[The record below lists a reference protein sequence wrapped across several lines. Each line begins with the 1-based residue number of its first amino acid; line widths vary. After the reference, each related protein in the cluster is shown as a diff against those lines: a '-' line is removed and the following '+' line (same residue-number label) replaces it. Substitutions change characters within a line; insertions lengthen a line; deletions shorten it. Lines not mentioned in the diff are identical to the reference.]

1 MKKNMKKQFT
11 AIGMATFLAFATAMP
26 VSANELTALP
36 SSETEPSASASTEK
50 EEVVY
55 ITLNTDG
62 TLKNTY
68 VVNSF
73 AGGNVIDYG
82 DYTSV
87 KMLNVNTPIEKE
99 GDLITISSS
108 AEKVYYQGDLAD
120 AEIPWNV
127 SLRYYLDGK
136 EYAPEEIAGKSGKLK
151 IWLQITKN
159 SDCTGTFFED
169 YALQTSFSLD
179 SKLCNNID
187 APDATIASV
196 GSNKQISYTILPGK
210 GIDTS
215 ITADVKDFEMSEVA
229 INGIHLN
236 LNVEIDDAE
245 LKVKVNE
252 LMDAVEK
259 LDDGAS
265 DLYDGS
271 GELVNGSSD
280 LKTGA
285 SSLHSGITALDEG
298 IITLQNGLNT
308 VQNGLNSL
316 NAQSATLVNG
326 SSEFKKSLLTL
337 QTAVDSFSVEGEKLT
352 ELVTASGQIKQ
363 AVSDL
368 NTGASVLQEN
378 LGYAQYKVLMKQNGL
393 DIDELTTGNTKA
405 VETIEE
411 YEKLLEAIGQIPDY
425 EDIVAQYKPSLI
437 EAADQITGLLT
448 ANNAAINGME
458 SYLNGVS
465 AEIPA
470 LTKGLSELN
479 TQYEAFD
486 TAISTFVA
494 NLSNMTGELS
504 DLAEGI
510 NQLVLGYEKLDSGI
524 EAYTGGV
531 AELVTGYAQIMSGV
545 SSLAQGSKEL
555 TSSSNQLY
563 DGTAKL
569 YDGVVSLC
577 DGAKDMSEGTG
588 EFRTETSGMD
598 EKIDEEIDSILD
610 AIGGSME
617 NPVSFVS
624 SKNTNVDSVQFV
636 IRTDSVKKQETVKT
650 EAVVE
655 EEPSLL
661 QKFLNLF
668 R

>member
-1 MKKNMKKQFT
+1 M
-11 AIGMATFLAFATAMP
+11 
-26 VSANELTALP
+26 
-36 SSETEPSASASTEK
+36 
-50 EEVVY
+50 
-55 ITLNTDG
+55 
-62 TLKNTY
+62 
-68 VVNSF
+68 
-73 AGGNVIDYG
+73 
-82 DYTSV
+82 
-87 KMLNVNTPIEKE
+87 
-99 GDLITISSS
+99 
-108 AEKVYYQGDLAD
+108 
-120 AEIPWNV
+120 
-127 SLRYYLDGK
+127 
-136 EYAPEEIAGKSGKLK
+136 
-151 IWLQITKN
+151 
-159 SDCTGTFFED
+159 
-169 YALQTSFSLD
+169 QTSFSLD
-179 SKLCNNID
+179 SKLCNHID

-245 LKVKVNE
+245 LKDKVNE
-252 LMDAVEK
+252 LIDAVEK

-316 NAQSATLVNG
+316 NAQSSTLING

-337 QTAVDSFSVEGEKLT
+337 QAAVDSFSVEGEKLT

-363 AVSDL
+363 ALSAL
-368 NTGASVLQEN
+368 NTGALALKEN
-378 LGYAQYKVLMKQNGL
+378 LGYEQYKDLMIENDL
-393 DIDELTTGNTKA
+393 DIDKLTAGNTKA

-411 YEKLLEAIGQIPDY
+411 YKKLLEVIGQIPGY

-448 ANNAAINGME
+448 ANNAAINGMK

-486 TAISTFVA
+486 TAISTFVTG
-494 NLSNMTGELS
+494 LSNMTGELS
-504 DLAEGI
+504 DLADGI

-524 EAYTGGV
+524 GAYTDGV

-545 SSLAQGSKEL
+545 SSAQGSKEL
-555 TSSSNQLY
+555 ASGSNQLY
-563 DGTAKL
+563 DGTEKL

-588 EFRTETSGMD
+588 EFRTETSGMN

-636 IRTDSVKKQETVKT
+636 IRTDSIKKQETAKT